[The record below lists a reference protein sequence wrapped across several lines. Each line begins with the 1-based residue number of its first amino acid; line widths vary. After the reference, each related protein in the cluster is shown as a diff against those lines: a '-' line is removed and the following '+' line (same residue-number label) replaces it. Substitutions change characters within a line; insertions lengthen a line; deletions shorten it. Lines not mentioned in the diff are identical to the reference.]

1 MDSELGGRLAV
12 VVGVVELDVPRRL
25 ENRSRTEPGSR
36 PPGGRRFVRDRQH
49 HRRRSLEAPGYFVEA
64 EEGVRQLPREIIES
78 GRKTRDPGIT
88 STPPRVG
95 VPSVRQDLAASDG
108 FDGAHEALAGQ
119 LDTRLVTLATKTVD
133 LQPMSDGDESVFP
146 ANPVLDSIELAAL
159 ELQDRSALEANEV
172 FVNRMLREPV
182 LIPLE
187 AFSEVVLLNQPT
199 AHQEV
204 ERAIDRRLPDP
215 ASALT

>member
-1 MDSELGGRLAV
+1 
-12 VVGVVELDVPRRL
+12 
-25 ENRSRTEPGSR
+25 
-36 PPGGRRFVRDRQH
+36 
-49 HRRRSLEAPGYFVEA
+49 
-64 EEGVRQLPREIIES
+64 
-78 GRKTRDPGIT
+78 
-88 STPPRVG
+88 
-95 VPSVRQDLAASDG
+95 
-108 FDGAHEALAGQ
+108 
-119 LDTRLVTLATKTVD
+119 
-133 LQPMSDGDESVFP
+133 MSDGDESVFP